1 VLDGH
6 LLVAEPDGDLA
17 PGESLLGVDPPVLDA
32 SVARGV
38 EPADE
43 HGGEERAPEVGGMV
57 ADHPHRAEDLRGAA
71 PPVLPLLVRLV
82 PLGVVALQPQVML
95 GHQIRPGLGLGEE
108 VVGEPALEVEVG
120 LDETLPGLPALD
132 LQLLYAER
140 GIDGLRPVGA
150 ENAAP
155 VGDDGRR

>member
-1 VLDGH
+1 V
-6 LLVAEPDGDLA
+6 
-17 PGESLLGVDPPVLDA
+17 
-32 SVARGV
+32 
-38 EPADE
+38 
-43 HGGEERAPEVGGMV
+43 
-57 ADHPHRAEDLRGAA
+57 
-71 PPVLPLLVRLV
+71 
-82 PLGVVALQPQVML
+82 L

-140 GIDGLRPVGA
+140 GVDGPGPVGA

-155 VGDDGRR
+155 VR